1 VDAWPFHP
9 AHPHLRLVAADP
21 PSGMEPE
28 ALADPFVTVG
38 DRGGFSRVL
47 LAEVVGVRAAPLLR
61 VAVKLQSDEYPFLPE
76 GVGAGL
82 TSDDVEAAWL
92 REVELLERCGPGA
105 VGIPAPVEVLD
116 RPSGGPA
123 LLPPTIYCKRRSAFF
138 AAPCPACGAPLAD
151 VRDDRL
157 LESLA
162 LPRRDRSL
170 VRFLACD
177 ACGPSRLWTLIR
189 EPGMAAGALVGDA
202 QDLFRAFA
210 PLARRP
216 GDALPCQGCAHVPTC
231 YPDAGAGEAVR
242 LLTPVTFYESRAIA
256 LPFAHLRWDE
266 AMQLAG
272 GATPETLA
280 ESATTEPGR
289 ARELARLVPFLA
301 PQPAHLFAHDVA
313 GKLGLEVLR
322 VKLGLFAQLC
332 RATAALH
339 RHGRAPHLGLTP
351 TRVLVTVDPEPSGLP
366 WLWRL
371 GVRLAGL
378 GNARARPLPAA
389 GDALPVTPY
398 ERPLLVDPV
407 FAAPLLREAAL
418 ADIPGVATPLSLTA
432 AGDAGVVLELSLQ
445 AEGIDLATVTR
456 NDILDVS
463 IVQARPPLA
472 LKLVAVPAGGSDR
485 GLRLRTLPFP
495 ADTALRDVLA
505 QLRGT
510 PLPRTRFTVHPCLH
524 VPVDVHALGM
534 LLLVGLLGHAA
545 RSAAAVGAAVHE
557 VRQRLLQ
564 RARGLGAEAGEA
576 LAAEAVDALAADAFA
591 KDHLFAD
598 PEAHQAAAGA
608 LPDALWTDALLIGVR
623 AVTWMRGFGICR
635 DAADFDPQHPEV
647 KTEYLLELVESLL
660 RRVDAAL
667 LGLPGR
673 DAEVRA
679 ALARIAR
686 DMKVE

>member
-1 VDAWPFHP
+1 MDAWPFHA
-9 AHPHLRLVAADP
+9 AHPHLRLVAAEA

-47 LAEVVGVRAAPLLR
+47 LAEVVGVREAPLLR
-61 VAVKLQSDEYPFLPE
+61 VVVKLQSDEYPFLPE
-76 GVGAGL
+76 GAGV
-82 TSDDVEAAWL
+82 TNHDVEAAWA
-92 REVELLERCGPGA
+92 REVDLLARCGPAA
-105 VGIPAPVEVLD
+105 VGIPAPVEVLE
-116 RPSGGPA
+116 RLPGEPA
-123 LLPPTIYCKRRSAFF
+123 LLPPTIYCKRRRAFF
-138 AAPCPACGAPLAD
+138 AAPCPVCGGPLAD

-170 VRFLACD
+170 VRFLACG
-177 ACGPSRLWTLIR
+177 ACGPARLWTLFR
-189 EPGMAAGALVGDA
+189 EPGTAPGAPVGEP

-210 PLARRP
+210 PLARRS
-216 GDALPCQGCAHVPTC
+216 GHAIPCQGCEHGPTC
-231 YPDAGAGEAVR
+231 YPDAGAGEALR

-256 LPFAHLRWDE
+256 LPFVHLRWDE

-272 GATPETLA
+272 GASLAAVA
-280 ESATTEPGR
+280 ESATIEPGR
-289 ARELARLVPFLA
+289 ARELVRLVPRLA
-301 PQPAHLFAHDVA
+301 AQPAHLFAHDVA

-332 RATAALH
+332 RTTAALH
-339 RHGRAPHLGLTP
+339 RYARAPHLGLTP
-351 TRVLVTVDPEPSGLP
+351 TRVLVLIDPEPSGLP

-378 GNARARPLPAA
+378 GNARARPLA
-389 GDALPVTPY
+389 GGADSLPVTPY
-398 ERPLLVDPV
+398 ERPPLVDPV
-407 FAAPLLREAAL
+407 FAPPLLRETAL
-418 ADIPGVATPLSLTA
+418 ADIPGVATLLALTP
-432 AGDAGVVLELSLQ
+432 AGDACLVLELSLD
-445 AEGIDLATVTR
+445 ADAVDLATVTR
-456 NDILDVS
+456 NDLIDVS
-463 IVQARPPLA
+463 IVQARPPLS
-472 LKLVAVPAGGSDR
+472 LKLVAVPAGASER

-495 ADTALRDVLA
+495 ADPALRDVLA

-510 PLPRTRFTVHPCLH
+510 PLPRARFTVHPCLH

-534 LLLVGLLGHAA
+534 LLLVGLLGHAS

-564 RARGLGAEAGEA
+564 HARSLGDDAGDA

-591 KDHLFAD
+591 KTHLFAD
-598 PEAHQAAAGA
+598 PEAHDAAAGA
-608 LPDALWTDALLIGVR
+608 LPDALWIDALLIGMR
-623 AVTWMRGFGICR
+623 AVTWLRGFGICR

-660 RRVDAAL
+660 RRVDATL